1 MLGRVTQL
9 RDIMTEDVLTVAP
22 EDTLGEVATR
32 MVERNVGSVVVFDF
46 GRLIGVLTER
56 DIMRAVAARTHSS
69 DARVREWMTADPI
82 TASADT
88 SVEDAART
96 MFDNGF
102 RHLPIVEGDRAVGI
116 VSIRD
121 VAEWGIAHAVS
132 SRPNRAERKL
142 ARDHAVAATPVHDVD
157 GVVLP
162 VRAGDSEEERE
173 PAPEAQPA
181 LLGQRPLE
189 HEGVSFD
196 LVIRSLVLRNA
207 V

>member
-1 MLGRVTQL
+1 MGTLGEIVKPTF
-9 RDIMTEDVLTVAP
+9 ITVAP

-82 TASADT
+82 TATADT

-121 VAEWGIAHAVS
+121 VAEWGMAHAV
-132 SRPNRAERKL
+132 E
-142 ARDHAVAATPVHDVD
+142 
-157 GVVLP
+157 
-162 VRAGDSEEERE
+162 
-173 PAPEAQPA
+173 
-181 LLGQRPLE
+181 
-189 HEGVSFD
+189 
-196 LVIRSLVLRNA
+196 
-207 V
+207 